1 MGLKRLDLAALP
13 GDAGGPVVDGTGA
26 VIGMLLPRASNPT
39 RVLPSEV
46 SFAAATATIADRLR
60 SEGIALTEAAPGGA
74 LPPEDLTR
82 QATGMTVLV
91 SCWK

>member
-82 QATGMTVLV
+82 RATGMTVLV